1 MYLNLL
7 DSQQG
12 DTSLVLYTS
21 WLVDANNHD
30 IQSLSSIKSW
40 KTTTSFAYLKHPR
53 GALISISLSFRCCN
67 RAATNIDFMDTID
80 VLDVIYGYF

>member
-1 MYLNLL
+1 LYLNLL

-67 RAATNIDFMDTID
+67 RAATNI
-80 VLDVIYGYF
+80 